1 MSEELFLHGFP
12 NFISVVIGTIL
23 VCSFLSWLTLKGVV
37 RNKYSKRPANSHFM
51 RNTMLSVIWTVGLL
65 IILSQIVPLQ
75 PLGETLL
82 TTGGILAVSFS
93 IAAQTALGNYIAG
106 FFIVIHQP
114 FEPGDAVYVKEMR
127 MAGIVREIN
136 FRHTTLETANGNMI
150 RVPNTVM
157 NSVTIEDLT
166 DNGYTRDIEFKV
178 ANGSDFDRMKKIINE
193 IVSAEELSAKND
205 PLITIDSFDSLG
217 CTVSVSL
224 TARTMTDFYNLRS
237 SVIQKLSAALP
248 ENGIT
253 IV

>member
-1 MSEELFLHGFP
+1 M
-12 NFISVVIGTIL
+12 
-23 VCSFLSWLTLKGVV
+23 
-37 RNKYSKRPANSHFM
+37 
-51 RNTMLSVIWTVGLL
+51 IWAVGLL
-65 IILSQIVPLQ
+65 IISSQIVPLQ

-82 TTGGILAVSFS
+82 TTSGVLAVSFS

-127 MAGIVREIN
+127 MAGIVRKIN

-166 DNGYTRDIEFKV
+166 DNGYTRYIEFKV
-178 ANGSDFDRMKKIINE
+178 ANSCDFDRLRTIINE
-193 IVSAEELSAKND
+193 IVSGEELSAKNN
-205 PLITIDSFDSLG
+205 PLITIDSFDSQG
-217 CTVSVSL
+217 CTVRVSL
-224 TARTMTDFYNLRS
+224 TAGTMNDFYNLRS
-237 SVIQKLSAALP
+237 NVIQKLSRALP

-253 IV
+253 LV

>member
-1 MSEELFLHGFP
+1 
-12 NFISVVIGTIL
+12 
-23 VCSFLSWLTLKGVV
+23 
-37 RNKYSKRPANSHFM
+37 
-51 RNTMLSVIWTVGLL
+51 VIWAVGLL
-65 IILSQIVPLQ
+65 IISSQIVPLQ

-82 TTGGILAVSFS
+82 TTSGVLAVSFS
-93 IAAQTALGNYIAG
+93 ITAQTALGNYIAG

-166 DNGYTRDIEFKV
+166 DNGYTRYIEFKV
-178 ANGSDFDRMKKIINE
+178 ANSCDFDRLRTIINE
-193 IVSAEELSAKND
+193 IVSGEELSAKNN
-205 PLITIDSFDSLG
+205 PLITIDSFDSQG
-217 CTVSVSL
+217 CTVRVSL
-224 TARTMTDFYNLRS
+224 TAGTMNDFYNLRS
-237 SVIQKLSAALP
+237 NVIQKLSRALP

-253 IV
+253 LV

>member
-1 MSEELFLHGFP
+1 M
-12 NFISVVIGTIL
+12 
-23 VCSFLSWLTLKGVV
+23 
-37 RNKYSKRPANSHFM
+37 
-51 RNTMLSVIWTVGLL
+51 IWAVGLL
-65 IILSQIVPLQ
+65 IISSQIVPLQ

-82 TTGGILAVSFS
+82 TTSGVLAVSFS

-166 DNGYTRDIEFKV
+166 DNGYTRYIEFKV
-178 ANGSDFDRMKKIINE
+178 ANSCDFDRLRTIINE
-193 IVSAEELSAKND
+193 IVSGEELSAKNN
-205 PLITIDSFDSLG
+205 PLITIDSFDSQG
-217 CTVSVSL
+217 CTVRVSL
-224 TARTMTDFYNLRS
+224 TAGTMNDFYNLRS
-237 SVIQKLSAALP
+237 NVIQKLSRALP

-253 IV
+253 LV